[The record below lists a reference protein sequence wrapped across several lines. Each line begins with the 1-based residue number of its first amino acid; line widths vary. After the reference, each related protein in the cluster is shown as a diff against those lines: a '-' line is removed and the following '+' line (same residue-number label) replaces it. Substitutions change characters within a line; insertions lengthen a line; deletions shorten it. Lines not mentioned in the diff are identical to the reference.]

1 MVEGY
6 EEHAFIPYTNI
17 FASEDP
23 PHEEKKGKKDGADGE
38 HHPNEDLEKLEKE
51 PRAEYIQST
60 VTRITRSHVSFV
72 RHHPRPS
79 KKTEVVKEEVKDL
92 LPPLEQDDGR
102 EEVDE
107 GVKQGMG
114 ALKLGP
120 RKSKKGSSV
129 WKLESPQS
137 EADTAEDATTNGSH
151 IHIVDGQEQ
160 VATIR
165 PPGEIVQLLTP
176 PPSEPTSTPNGT
188 KSTFTCCNDCLS
200 PSSGCCQASG
210 SSNLDST
217 TDNGAGGVS
226 TGPTGLLTPQPS
238 VEFKI
243 PGGGHLRG
251 RGCATCLSPSET
263 CCQATGGNISER
275 EDPPSFAR
283 RLTMGSR
290 NASSTSIASSSWGE
304 PIAGGVQPKLA
315 TQIAKDHY
323 ARARAG
329 EEKRPDDDNEQGT
342 ETIRF
347 RYLVY
352 ATGSR
357 LPHPL
362 IRLPKKKME
371 AKDWLKENQRVVRE
385 ATRVLVVGGGALG
398 IREFESVFEK

>member
-23 PHEEKKGKKDGADGE
+23 PQEEDNKKVVKDGVNED

-79 KKTEVVKEEVKDL
+79 KKVEVSKEEMKDT
-92 LPPLEQDDGR
+92 LPPLEQEDGR
-102 EEVDE
+102 EEVKE
-107 GVKQGMG
+107 VQQGMG

-129 WKLESPQS
+129 WKLEAPQS
-137 EADTAEDATTNGSH
+137 KAGTTEVASSDANGSH
-151 IHIVDGQEQ
+151 IHIVDGQEE
-160 VATIR
+160 VATVR

-210 SSNLDST
+210 SSNSDST
-217 TDNGAGGVS
+217 TNNEAGEVS

-263 CCQATGGNISER
+263 CCQATGGNSSEH
-275 EDPPSFAR
+275 EEPPSFAR

-398 IREFESVFEK
+398 IRECE